1 MNTIILKK
9 YLLLLL
15 IAMVLFVAFIYLEKH
30 SVEYSYKLDDKK
42 GLNQRSIHIMNSLR
56 GDDAVKFSVYS
67 HSNTA
72 ISKKIKKFFK
82 QFQRSNE
89 HIQVEFID
97 PVTNPAK
104 VKQNAITMQGE
115 ISLSYV
121 DKTRLERINITELSE
136 SAIINSVLRLQ
147 NMNDE
152 WLIFAEGYGM
162 RTIKDDTAG
171 GLSQLLIHLKK
182 MGVHIARM
190 PLNPLV
196 ELPENVKVI
205 VLPSPTEILD
215 EEMVSWLQKQS
226 NQGISLWWLNDL
238 GNSDQIHL
246 ELALD
251 VMSGDEATMNHDSA
265 ALRIFPQHVITE
277 NFNQPIYFPDARQ
290 VLASD
295 YQALLNTVD
304 NQTLAITKQLTSS
317 RIVIT
322 GDSDFISN
330 QYLNAA
336 ANRSFT
342 IRIVDWLFYHD
353 DRINIPVQINED
365 TQLFL
370 STTQLLV
377 LSIFFLIILP
387 VIFIIIAWKQWR
399 AARV

>member
-1 MNTIILKK
+1 
-9 YLLLLL
+9 
-15 IAMVLFVAFIYLEKH
+15 
-30 SVEYSYKLDDKK
+30 
-42 GLNQRSIHIMNSLR
+42 
-56 GDDAVKFSVYS
+56 
-67 HSNTA
+67 
-72 ISKKIKKFFK
+72 
-82 QFQRSNE
+82 
-89 HIQVEFID
+89 
-97 PVTNPAK
+97 VTNPAK

>member
-1 MNTIILKK
+1 
-9 YLLLLL
+9 
-15 IAMVLFVAFIYLEKH
+15 MVLFTAFIYLEKH
-30 SVEYSYKLDDKK
+30 NVKYSYKLDNKK
-42 GLNQRSIHIMNSLR
+42 GLNQRSIYIMNSLR

-265 ALRIFPQHVITE
+265 ALRIFPQHVITK